1 MILALPWR
9 DDDVIDRIND
19 AGGLQVCGITA
30 VNGDALVLDEHGGV
44 KTRAATAIDDESVF
58 DEHV

>member
-1 MILALPWR
+1 
-9 DDDVIDRIND
+9 
-19 AGGLQVCGITA
+19 LQVCGITA